1 MEEIW
6 KDIKD
11 YEGSYQCSNMGRIR
25 SLDRFV
31 FEHSGKSQFRRGQII
46 IQRQNPSNGYYQFAL
61 NKNGNRKVVY
71 THIIV
76 AQTFI
81 DNPDIEKYKY
91 VNHID
96 GNTANNR
103 VDNLEWCTAS
113 ENNLHSY
120 RELHRKISDEGASPK
135 IVYIIDT
142 KNKTMQYFSS
152 ITETSKNIDLSCTQI
167 NRYIHSNRKWKG
179 RYIFVSD
186 SDKGV
191 EDIEKVS

>member
-113 ENNLHSY
+113 DNNLHSY